1 MSQKIGT
8 YLPYINLEAVIWS
21 AGLLFLAFNNPVS
34 NHHFTICPIKNLG
47 FSFCPGC
54 GLGESIS
61 HLFRFQIMESFSA
74 HPLGIFA
81 FITLSYRIIFL
92 LRKSY
97 RNYQND
103 FSLKVGVTN
112 NG

>member
-1 MSQKIGT
+1 MRQKIIG
-8 YLPYINLEAVIWS
+8 YLRCINLEAVIWI
-21 AGLLFLAFNNPVS
+21 AGLLFLAINNPVS
-34 NHHFTICPIKNLG
+34 NHHFTLCPIKNLG

-61 HLFRFQIMESFSA
+61 YLFRLEIVESFSA

-81 FITLSYRIIFL
+81 FIILSQRIIFL
-92 LRKSY
+92 LKNSY
-97 RNYQND
+97 RNYINL
-103 FSLKVGVTN
+103 FSQQLGVTN

>member
-1 MSQKIGT
+1 MRQKIIAFIRST
-8 YLPYINLEAVIWS
+8 NLEAVIWIL
-21 AGLLFLAFNNPVS
+21 GLSYLAILNPTTD
-34 NHHFTICPIKNLG
+34 HHFTICPIKNLG

-61 HLFRFQIMESFSA
+61 HLFRFELQESFFS

-81 FITLSYRIIFL
+81 LPILVYRIISL
-92 LRKSY
+92 LKKSHN
-97 RNYQND
+97 NYQND
-103 FSLKVGVTN
+103 FSHTIGVKN

>member
-1 MSQKIGT
+1 MRQKIFVF
-8 YLPYINLEAVIWS
+8 LFSIKLEAIIWI
-21 AGLLFLAFNNPVS
+21 AGLLALAINNPVS
-34 NHHFTICPIKNLG
+34 NHHFSVCPIKNLG

-61 HLFRFQIMESFSA
+61 HLFRLQFVESFSA

-81 FITLSYRIIFL
+81 FVILFHRIIFL
-92 LRKSY
+92 FRKSY
-97 RNYQND
+97 FNYLND
-103 FSLKVGVTN
+103 FSQLSGVTN